1 MGRQID
7 AIKRSLPQRATRPPL
22 RASSPG
28 RPAVTVYKEAVTS
41 ASAADQAAPAELD
54 RLVYVHGGEPGLRRE
69 RRHGEWVILD
79 PLGKSVADTE
89 TWERVRALRIPPAWT
104 HVWIAADPNAHLQA
118 TGLDSKGRRQYLYH
132 PLWRV
137 RRDHEKYEDMLEF
150 AGKLPLIRATT
161 SSLLEARHGER
172 DRTLALAIRLLDIG
186 LFRVGW
192 DRYARDNGHVG
203 LTTLRRENVTL
214 RGPEVHFDFV
224 AKSGKRRR
232 MTVRD
237 PQSVAALAELKRRR
251 GMPDELLVYRSEHG
265 WQRIHAPDVN
275 NALRAWGEGPYS
287 AKEFR
292 TWSAT
297 VLAAAALARE
307 HNTGERGA
315 RAVRRAVREVS
326 SALGNTPAVARAS
339 YIDPRVITL
348 FQNDQVIELP
358 EATRPAASTLEVEL
372 AGGEVAVELPTD
384 TDGDGVRLEIEQRV
398 HALLLTGRGSVDD
411 G

>member
-1 MGRQID
+1 M
-7 AIKRSLPQRATRPPL
+7 
-22 RASSPG
+22 
-28 RPAVTVYKEAVTS
+28 
-41 ASAADQAAPAELD
+41 
-54 RLVYVHGGEPGLRRE
+54 YVHGGELGLRRE

-79 PLGKSVADTE
+79 PLGEPVADTE
-89 TWERVRALRIPPAWT
+89 TLARIRALRIPPAWT
-104 HVWIAADPNAHLQA
+104 HVWIAAAPNAHLQA
-118 TGLDSKGRRQYLYH
+118 TGFDSKGRRQYLYH

-137 RRDHEKYEDMLEF
+137 RRDHEKYNDMLEF
-150 AGKLPLIRATT
+150 ASKLPRIRATT
-161 SSLLEARHGER
+161 RSLLGARHGER
-172 DRTLALAIRLLDIG
+172 DRTLALAVRLLDIG

-214 RGPEVHFDFV
+214 RGSEVHFDFV

-237 PQSVAALAELKRRR
+237 PQSVAVLAELKRRR
-251 GMPDELLVYRSEHG
+251 GEPDELLVYRSERG

-297 VLAAAALARE
+297 VLAAVALARE
-307 HNTGERGA
+307 HKTGNHGPK
-315 RAVRRAVREVS
+315 AVRRAVREVS

-348 FQNDQVIELP
+348 FQSDQVIELP
-358 EATRPAASTLEVEL
+358 DAARPVRFTLEIEP
-372 AGGEVAVELPTD
+372 AGDNVVVELPTD
-384 TDGDGVRLEIEQRV
+384 VDGDAVRLEIEQRV
-398 HALLLTGRGSVDD
+398 HALLLEP
-411 G
+411 